1 MIRNSALPLVPKQC
15 NFCSKMLWVTES
27 KALAKSKN
35 IALRPFNLKS
45 LDPQKLT
52 SMKFPGGVERD
63 FVHVAVNYQRGTL
76 YE

>member
-1 MIRNSALPLVPKQC
+1 
-15 NFCSKMLWVTES
+15 MLWPTES

-52 SMKFPGGVERD
+52 SMKFPGGGGAERD
-63 FVHVAVNYQRGTL
+63 FVHVAVNYLRGTL
-76 YE
+76 YERETSLSDVSLN